1 MSKRLGTTRPGA
13 ECRAV
18 GEWAMTTTTAR
29 TPGHSTKLL
38 LAVIV
43 GGLALLAARVGPAT
57 AAPAASLQA
66 TSTCW
71 QQVIND
77 WLPDNKVDRTYAI
90 PCYTQAIQ
98 HLSQYP
104 DVAGY
109 SSAEDDIRRALLAAI
124 RLDRGNGGG
133 GAGLGAGPGP
143 SGGGSGSSSSGNA
156 GGSGGGFFKSLGDR
170 LGPGNAQSI
179 PLPLIILAGL
189 ALLLLLAAG
198 GTWLA
203 RRLQAR
209 RVTPATATAP
219 AGPKRR

>member
-13 ECRAV
+13 ERRAV
-18 GEWAMTTTTAR
+18 GERAMTTTTAR
-29 TPGHSTKLL
+29 TPRHSTKLL
-38 LAVIV
+38 LAVVV
-43 GGLALLAARVGPAT
+43 GALALLAAGVGPAT

-133 GAGLGAGPGP
+133 GSSLGAGPGP
-143 SGGGSGSSSSGNA
+143 SGGGSGSSSSGN
-156 GGSGGGFFKSLGDR
+156 GGGFFKSLGDR

-179 PLPLIILAGL
+179 PLPLIVLAGL

-198 GTWLA
+198 ATWFA

-209 RVTPATATAP
+209 RVTPATATGP
-219 AGPKRR
+219 AAPKRR

>member
-1 MSKRLGTTRPGA
+1 
-13 ECRAV
+13 
-18 GEWAMTTTTAR
+18 MTTKAR
-29 TPGHSTKLL
+29 TSYEWTKLL
-38 LAVIV
+38 VAASLGA
-43 GGLALLAARVGPAT
+43 LALLAAGAGT
-57 AAPAASLQA
+57 ASAAPAASFQA

-77 WLPDNKVDRTYAI
+77 WLDNNQVDRVYAI

-109 SSAEDDIRRALLAAI
+109 SSAEDDIRRAELAAI
-124 RLDRGNGGG
+124 RLDRGNGGPPSLG
-133 GAGLGAGPGP
+133 GGPGGGG
-143 SGGGSGSSSSGNA
+143 GGGSSGPGS
-156 GGSGGGFFKSLGDR
+156 GSGGGGFFNALGDR

-179 PLPLIILAGL
+179 PLPLIVLAGL

-198 GTWLA
+198 ATWLT
-203 RRLQAR
+203 RRLQSR

>member
-1 MSKRLGTTRPGA
+1 
-13 ECRAV
+13 
-18 GEWAMTTTTAR
+18 MTTTTAR
-29 TPGHSTKLL
+29 TSYHATKLL
-38 LAVIV
+38 LAALV
-43 GGLALLAARVGPAT
+43 GAAALLAGAGVAS
-57 AAPAASLQA
+57 AAPAASFQA

-77 WLPDNKVDRTYAI
+77 WLDNNQVDRVYAI

-109 SSAEDDIRRALLAAI
+109 SSAEDDIRRAELAAI
-124 RLDRGNGGG
+124 RLDRGNGGPPSLG
-133 GAGLGAGPGP
+133 GGGGPGGP
-143 SGGGSGSSSSGNA
+143 GGGGSTGPGK
-156 GGSGGGFFKSLGDR
+156 GGGGFFNAIGDR

-179 PLPLIILAGL
+179 PLPLIVLAGL

-198 GTWLA
+198 ATWLA
-203 RRLQAR
+203 RRIQSR
-209 RVTPATATAP
+209 RVSPAPATAP

>member
-1 MSKRLGTTRPGA
+1 
-13 ECRAV
+13 
-18 GEWAMTTTTAR
+18 MTTTTAR
-29 TPGHSTKLL
+29 TPRHSTKLL
-38 LAVIV
+38 LAVVV
-43 GGLALLAARVGPAT
+43 GALALLAAGVGPAA

-77 WLPDNKVDRTYAI
+77 WLPDNKVDRIYAI

-143 SGGGSGSSSSGNA
+143 SGGGSSSPGSSTPGKASGD
-156 GGSGGGFFKSLGDR
+156 GFFKSLGDR

-179 PLPLIILAGL
+179 PLPLIVLAGL

-198 GTWLA
+198 ATWFA

-209 RVTPATATAP
+209 RVTPAPAPAP
-219 AGPKRR
+219 AGSKRR

>member
-13 ECRAV
+13 ERRAV
-18 GEWAMTTTTAR
+18 GERAMTTTTAR
-29 TPGHSTKLL
+29 TPRHSTKLL

-43 GGLALLAARVGPAT
+43 GGLALLAAGVGPAA

-133 GAGLGAGPGP
+133 GAGLGAGPRP
-143 SGGGSGSSSSGNA
+143 SGGGSGSSSSGN
-156 GGSGGGFFKSLGDR
+156 GGGGFFKSLGDR

-179 PLPLIILAGL
+179 PLPLIVLAGL

-198 GTWLA
+198 ATWFA

-209 RVTPATATAP
+209 RVTPAPATAP
-219 AGPKRR
+219 AGHKRR

>member
-13 ECRAV
+13 ERRAV
-18 GEWAMTTTTAR
+18 GERAMTTTTAR
-29 TPGHSTKLL
+29 TPRHSTKLL
-38 LAVIV
+38 LAVVV
-43 GGLALLAARVGPAT
+43 GALALLAAGVGPAT

-133 GAGLGAGPGP
+133 GTGLGTGGPGP
-143 SGGGSGSSSSGNA
+143 SGGGSTPSGSGK
-156 GGSGGGFFKSLGDR
+156 GGGGGFFNALGDR

-179 PLPLIILAGL
+179 PLPLIVLAGL

-198 GTWLA
+198 GTWFA

-209 RVTPATATAP
+209 RVSPAPATAP
-219 AGPKRR
+219 VGPKRRY

>member
-1 MSKRLGTTRPGA
+1 
-13 ECRAV
+13 
-18 GEWAMTTTTAR
+18 MTTTTAR
-29 TPGHSTKLL
+29 TPRHSTKLL

-43 GGLALLAARVGPAT
+43 GGLALLAAGVGPAT

-143 SGGGSGSSSSGNA
+143 SGGGSGSSSSGN
-156 GGSGGGFFKSLGDR
+156 GGGGFFKSLGDR

-179 PLPLIILAGL
+179 PLPLIVLAGL

-198 GTWLA
+198 ATWFA

-209 RVTPATATAP
+209 RVTPAPATARS
-219 AGPKRR
+219 APKRR

>member
-1 MSKRLGTTRPGA
+1 M
-13 ECRAV
+13 
-18 GEWAMTTTTAR
+18 TTTAR
-29 TPGHSTKLL
+29 TPHHTTKLL
-38 LAVIV
+38 AATFAAA
-43 GGLALLAARVGPAT
+43 LALVAVGAGSAA
-57 AAPAASLQA
+57 AAPAASLHA

-77 WLPDNKVDRTYAI
+77 WLDNNQVDRIYAI

-109 SSAEDDIRRALLAAI
+109 SSAEDDIHRALLAAI
-124 RLDRGNGGG
+124 RLDRGGGG
-133 GAGLGAGPGP
+133 PTGP
-143 SGGGSGSSSSGNA
+143 SGGPTGPP
-156 GGSGGGFFKSLGDR
+156 
-170 LGPGNAQSI
+170 GPGS
-179 PLPLIILAGL
+179 PSGGL

-198 GTWLA
+198 GTWFA

-209 RVTPATATAP
+209 RVTSAPLTAP

>member
-1 MSKRLGTTRPGA
+1 
-13 ECRAV
+13 V
-18 GEWAMTTTTAR
+18 GDRRMTTTAR
-29 TPGHSTKLL
+29 TPHHTTKLL
-38 LAVIV
+38 VATFAAA
-43 GGLALLAARVGPAT
+43 LALLAIGAGSAS
-57 AAPAASLQA
+57 AAPAASLHA

-77 WLPDNKVDRTYAI
+77 WLDNNQVDRIYAI

-109 SSAEDDIRRALLAAI
+109 SSAEDDIHRALLAAI
-124 RLDRGNGGG
+124 RLDRGGGG
-133 GAGLGAGPGP
+133 PTGP
-143 SGGGSGSSSSGNA
+143 SGGPTGPSGPGSPSGGSSK
-156 GGSGGGFFKSLGDR
+156 SGGGFFNAIGDR

-179 PLPLIILAGL
+179 PLPLIVLAGL

-198 GTWLA
+198 GTWFA

-209 RVTPATATAP
+209 RVTSAPLTAP

>member
-1 MSKRLGTTRPGA
+1 
-13 ECRAV
+13 
-18 GEWAMTTTTAR
+18 MTTTTAR
-29 TPGHSTKLL
+29 TPRHSTKLL
-38 LAVIV
+38 LAVVV
-43 GGLALLAARVGPAT
+43 GAVALLAAGVGPAT

-133 GAGLGAGPGP
+133 GAGLGSGSPGP
-143 SGGGSGSSSSGNA
+143 SGGSGSSSSGK
-156 GGSGGGFFKSLGDR
+156 GGGGFFKALGDR

-179 PLPLIILAGL
+179 PLPLIVLAGL

-198 GTWLA
+198 ATWFA

-209 RVTPATATAP
+209 RVTPAPATAP
-219 AGPKRR
+219 AAPKRR

>member
-13 ECRAV
+13 ERRAV

-43 GGLALLAARVGPAT
+43 GGLVILAAGVGTAA

-143 SGGGSGSSSSGNA
+143 SGGGSGSSSSGNG

-179 PLPLIILAGL
+179 PLPLIVLAGL

-198 GTWLA
+198 ATWFA

-209 RVTPATATAP
+209 RVTPAPATAP

>member
-1 MSKRLGTTRPGA
+1 M
-13 ECRAV
+13 
-18 GEWAMTTTTAR
+18 TTTAR
-29 TPGHSTKLL
+29 ISYHGTKLL
-38 LAVIV
+38 LAALV
-43 GGLALLAARVGPAT
+43 GAAALLAGAGVAS
-57 AAPAASLQA
+57 AAPAASFQA

-77 WLPDNKVDRTYAI
+77 WLDNNQVDRVYAI

-109 SSAEDDIRRALLAAI
+109 SSAEDDIRRAELAAI
-124 RLDRGNGGG
+124 RLDRGNGGPPSLG
-133 GAGLGAGPGP
+133 GGPGGGG
-143 SGGGSGSSSSGNA
+143 GGGSSGPGS
-156 GGSGGGFFKSLGDR
+156 GSGGGGFFNALGDR

-179 PLPLIILAGL
+179 PLPLIVLAGL

-198 GTWLA
+198 ATWLT
-203 RRLQAR
+203 RRLQSR

>member
-1 MSKRLGTTRPGA
+1 
-13 ECRAV
+13 
-18 GEWAMTTTTAR
+18 MTTKAR
-29 TPGHSTKLL
+29 TSNEWTKLL
-38 LAVIV
+38 VAAFLGA
-43 GGLALLAARVGPAT
+43 LTLLAAGAGTAT
-57 AAPAASLQA
+57 AAPAASFQA

-77 WLPDNKVDRTYAI
+77 WLDNNQVDRVYAI

-109 SSAEDDIRRALLAAI
+109 SSAEDDIRRAELAAI
-124 RLDRGNGGG
+124 RLDRGNGGPPSLG
-133 GAGLGAGPGP
+133 GGGGGGP
-143 SGGGSGSSSSGNA
+143 GGGSSGPGS
-156 GGSGGGFFKSLGDR
+156 GSGGGGFFNALGDR

-179 PLPLIILAGL
+179 PLPLIVLAGL

-198 GTWLA
+198 ATWLT
-203 RRLQAR
+203 RRLQSR
-209 RVTPATATAP
+209 RVTPATAAAP

>member
-1 MSKRLGTTRPGA
+1 
-13 ECRAV
+13 
-18 GEWAMTTTTAR
+18 MTKTTAR
-29 TPGHSTKLL
+29 TPRHSTKLL

-43 GGLALLAARVGPAT
+43 GGLGLLAAGVGPAT
-57 AAPAASLQA
+57 AAPAASLHA

-143 SGGGSGSSSSGNA
+143 SGGGSSSSGSGN
-156 GGSGGGFFKSLGDR
+156 GGGGFFKSLGDR

-198 GTWLA
+198 ATWFA
-203 RRLQAR
+203 RRIQAR
-209 RVTPATATAP
+209 RVTPATATGP

>member
-1 MSKRLGTTRPGA
+1 M
-13 ECRAV
+13 
-18 GEWAMTTTTAR
+18 TTTAR
-29 TPGHSTKLL
+29 ATHHGTKLL
-38 LAVIV
+38 LAVAV
-43 GGLALLAARVGPAT
+43 AALALLAGGVGSAS

-77 WLPDNKVDRTYAI
+77 WLDNGQVDRIYAI

-109 SSAEDDIRRALLAAI
+109 SSAEDDIRRALQAAF
-124 RLDRGNGGG
+124 RLDRGGGGTGIGGG
-133 GAGLGAGPGP
+133 GGSSSP
-143 SGGGSGSSSSGNA
+143 GGGSSGSGNS
-156 GGSGGGFFKSLGDR
+156 GNSGKGGGFINAIFDR
-170 LGPGNAQSI
+170 VGPGNAQSI
-179 PLPLIILAGL
+179 PLPLLVLAGL

-198 GTWLA
+198 GTWFA

-209 RVTPATATAP
+209 RVTPAPATAP

>member
-1 MSKRLGTTRPGA
+1 
-13 ECRAV
+13 
-18 GEWAMTTTTAR
+18 MTTTTAR
-29 TPGHSTKLL
+29 TSYHATKLL
-38 LAVIV
+38 LAALV
-43 GGLALLAARVGPAT
+43 GAAALLASAGAAS
-57 AAPAASLQA
+57 AAPAASFQA

-77 WLPDNKVDRTYAI
+77 WLDNNQVDRVYAI

-109 SSAEDDIRRALLAAI
+109 SSAEDDIRRAELAAI
-124 RLDRGNGGG
+124 RLDRGNGGPPSLG
-133 GAGLGAGPGP
+133 GGGPGG
-143 SGGGSGSSSSGNA
+143 GGGSTGPGK
-156 GGSGGGFFKSLGDR
+156 GGGGFFNAIGDR

-179 PLPLIILAGL
+179 PLPLIVLAGL

-198 GTWLA
+198 ATWLA
-203 RRLQAR
+203 RRIQSR
-209 RVTPATATAP
+209 RVSPAPATAP

>member
-13 ECRAV
+13 ERRAV
-18 GEWAMTTTTAR
+18 GEGAMTTTTAR
-29 TPGHSTKLL
+29 TQRHSTKLL
-38 LAVIV
+38 LAVVV
-43 GGLALLAARVGPAT
+43 GALALLAAGVGPAS

-133 GAGLGAGPGP
+133 GSGLGAGPGP
-143 SGGGSGSSSSGNA
+143 SGGGGSGSSSSGN
-156 GGSGGGFFKSLGDR
+156 GGGGGFFKSLGDR

-179 PLPLIILAGL
+179 PLPLIVLAGL

-198 GTWLA
+198 ATWLA

-209 RVTPATATAP
+209 RVTPATATGP

>member
-1 MSKRLGTTRPGA
+1 MSKRLGTTLPGA
-13 ECRAV
+13 ERRAA
-18 GEWAMTTTTAR
+18 GERAMTTTTAR
-29 TPGHSTKLL
+29 TPRHSTKLL

-43 GGLALLAARVGPAT
+43 GGLALLAAGVGPAT

-133 GAGLGAGPGP
+133 GSSLGAGPGP
-143 SGGGSGSSSSGNA
+143 SDGGSGSSSSGN
-156 GGSGGGFFKSLGDR
+156 GGGGFFNSLGDR

-179 PLPLIILAGL
+179 PLPLIVLAGL

-198 GTWLA
+198 ATWFA

-209 RVTPATATAP
+209 RVTPATATGP

>member
-1 MSKRLGTTRPGA
+1 M
-13 ECRAV
+13 

-29 TPGHSTKLL
+29 TTHHSTRLP
-38 LAVIV
+38 LAVAV
-43 GGLALLAARVGPAT
+43 VALALLAAGVGPA
-57 AAPAASLQA
+57 AATPAASLQA
-66 TSTCW
+66 TSNCW

-77 WLPDNKVDRTYAI
+77 WLDNNQVDRIYAI

-109 SSAEDDIRRALLAAI
+109 SSAEDDIRRALQAAF
-124 RLDRGNGGG
+124 RLDRGGGGPGLGG
-133 GAGLGAGPGP
+133 GAGPSGGGAGP
-143 SGGGSGSSSSGNA
+143 SGGGSGPSSSGK
-156 GGSGGGFFKSLGDR
+156 GGGFFNALGDR

-179 PLPLIILAGL
+179 PLPLIVLAGL

-198 GTWLA
+198 ATWFA

-209 RVTPATATAP
+209 RVTPAPATAP
-219 AGPKRR
+219 SAPKRR

>member
-13 ECRAV
+13 ESRAV
-18 GEWAMTTTTAR
+18 GERAMTTTTAR
-29 TPGHSTKLL
+29 TPRHSTKLL

-43 GGLALLAARVGPAT
+43 GGLALLAAGVGPAT

-133 GAGLGAGPGP
+133 G
-143 SGGGSGSSSSGNA
+143 
-156 GGSGGGFFKSLGDR
+156 FFKSLGDR

-179 PLPLIILAGL
+179 PLPLIVLAGL

-198 GTWLA
+198 ATWFA

>member
-1 MSKRLGTTRPGA
+1 
-13 ECRAV
+13 
-18 GEWAMTTTTAR
+18 MTTTTAR
-29 TPGHSTKLL
+29 TPRHSTKLL

-43 GGLALLAARVGPAT
+43 GGLALFAAGVGPAT

-143 SGGGSGSSSSGNA
+143 SGGGSSSSGSGN
-156 GGSGGGFFKSLGDR
+156 GGGGFFKSLGDR

-198 GTWLA
+198 ATWFA
-203 RRLQAR
+203 RRIQAR
-209 RVTPATATAP
+209 RVTPATATGP

>member
-1 MSKRLGTTRPGA
+1 
-13 ECRAV
+13 
-18 GEWAMTTTTAR
+18 MTTTTAR
-29 TPGHSTKLL
+29 TPRHSTTLL
-38 LAVIV
+38 LAAIV
-43 GGLALLAARVGPAT
+43 GGLALLAAGVGPAT

-133 GAGLGAGPGP
+133 GSGLGAGPGP
-143 SGGGSGSSSSGNA
+143 SGGGSGSSSSGK
-156 GGSGGGFFKSLGDR
+156 GGGGGFFKSLGDR

-179 PLPLIILAGL
+179 PLPLIVLAGL

-198 GTWLA
+198 ATWFA

-209 RVTPATATAP
+209 RVTPATATGP
-219 AGPKRR
+219 ASPKRR

>member
-1 MSKRLGTTRPGA
+1 M
-13 ECRAV
+13 
-18 GEWAMTTTTAR
+18 TTTAR
-29 TPGHSTKLL
+29 ISYHGTKLL
-38 LAVIV
+38 LAALV
-43 GGLALLAARVGPAT
+43 GAAALLAGAGVAS
-57 AAPAASLQA
+57 AAPAASFQA

-77 WLPDNKVDRTYAI
+77 WLDNNQVDRVYAI

-109 SSAEDDIRRALLAAI
+109 SSAEDDIRRAELAAI
-124 RLDRGNGGG
+124 RLDRGNGGPPSLG
-133 GAGLGAGPGP
+133 GGGPG
-143 SGGGSGSSSSGNA
+143 GGGPGGDGSTGP
-156 GGSGGGFFKSLGDR
+156 GKGGGGFFNAIGDR

-179 PLPLIILAGL
+179 PLPLIVLAGL

-198 GTWLA
+198 ATWLA
-203 RRLQAR
+203 RRIQSR
-209 RVTPATATAP
+209 RVSPAPAAAP

>member
-1 MSKRLGTTRPGA
+1 
-13 ECRAV
+13 
-18 GEWAMTTTTAR
+18 MTTTTAR
-29 TPGHSTKLL
+29 TSYHATKLL
-38 LAVIV
+38 LAALA
-43 GGLALLAARVGPAT
+43 GAAALLAGAGVAS
-57 AAPAASLQA
+57 AAPAASFQA

-77 WLPDNKVDRTYAI
+77 WLDNNQVDRVYAI

-109 SSAEDDIRRALLAAI
+109 SSAEDDIRRAELAAI
-124 RLDRGNGGG
+124 RLDRGNGGPPSLG
-133 GAGLGAGPGP
+133 GSGPGGP
-143 SGGGSGSSSSGNA
+143 GGGGSTGPGK
-156 GGSGGGFFKSLGDR
+156 GGGGFFNAIGDR

-179 PLPLIILAGL
+179 PLPLIVLAGL

-198 GTWLA
+198 ATWLA
-203 RRLQAR
+203 RRIQSR
-209 RVTPATATAP
+209 RVSPAPATAP

>member
-13 ECRAV
+13 ERRAV
-18 GEWAMTTTTAR
+18 GERAMTTTTAR
-29 TPGHSTKLL
+29 TPRHSTKLL

-43 GGLALLAARVGPAT
+43 GGLALLAAGVGPAT

-133 GAGLGAGPGP
+133 GSSLGAGPGP
-143 SGGGSGSSSSGNA
+143 SGGGSGSSSSGN
-156 GGSGGGFFKSLGDR
+156 GGGGFFKSLGDR

-179 PLPLIILAGL
+179 PLPLIVLAGL

-198 GTWLA
+198 ATWFA

-209 RVTPATATAP
+209 RVTPAPATAP
-219 AGPKRR
+219 AGHKRR

>member
-1 MSKRLGTTRPGA
+1 
-13 ECRAV
+13 
-18 GEWAMTTTTAR
+18 MTIATSR
-29 TPGHSTKLL
+29 IKLV
-38 LAVIV
+38 LAVLL
-43 GGLALLAARVGPAT
+43 GAAALVPAAQ
-57 AAPAASLQA
+57 AAPASLQKA
-66 TSTCW
+66 TGNCW
-71 QQVIND
+71 LQVIND
-77 WLPDNKVDRTYAI
+77 WLDNNQVDRVYAI

-143 SGGGSGSSSSGNA
+143 SGGSSGSSGTGN
-156 GGSGGGFFKSLGDR
+156 GGGGFFKSLGDR

-179 PLPLIILAGL
+179 PLPLIVLAGL

-198 GTWLA
+198 ATWFA

>member
-1 MSKRLGTTRPGA
+1 
-13 ECRAV
+13 
-18 GEWAMTTTTAR
+18 MTTTTAR
-29 TPGHSTKLL
+29 TSYHATKLL
-38 LAVIV
+38 LATLLAALV
-43 GGLALLAARVGPAT
+43 GATALLAGAGAAS
-57 AAPAASLQA
+57 AAPAASFQA

-77 WLPDNKVDRTYAI
+77 WLDNNQVDRVYAI

-109 SSAEDDIRRALLAAI
+109 SSAEDDIRRAELAAI
-124 RLDRGNGGG
+124 RLDRGNGGPPSLG
-133 GAGLGAGPGP
+133 GGGGGPGGP
-143 SGGGSGSSSSGNA
+143 GGGGGSTGPGK
-156 GGSGGGFFKSLGDR
+156 GGGGFFNAIGDR

-179 PLPLIILAGL
+179 PLPLIVLAGL

-198 GTWLA
+198 ATWLA
-203 RRLQAR
+203 RRIQSR
-209 RVTPATATAP
+209 RVSPAPATAP

>member
-13 ECRAV
+13 ERRAV
-18 GEWAMTTTTAR
+18 GERAMTTTTAR
-29 TPGHSTKLL
+29 TPRHSTKLL

-43 GGLALLAARVGPAT
+43 GGLALLAAGVGPAT

-143 SGGGSGSSSSGNA
+143 SGGGSGSSSSGN
-156 GGSGGGFFKSLGDR
+156 GGGGFFNSLGDR

-179 PLPLIILAGL
+179 PLPLIVLAGL

-198 GTWLA
+198 GTWFA

-209 RVTPATATAP
+209 RVTPRPATAP

>member
-1 MSKRLGTTRPGA
+1 
-13 ECRAV
+13 
-18 GEWAMTTTTAR
+18 MTTTPR
-29 TPGHSTKLL
+29 TPHHTTKLL
-38 LAVIV
+38 VAAFAAA
-43 GGLALLAARVGPAT
+43 LALLAVGAGSAA

-77 WLPDNKVDRTYAI
+77 WLDNNQVDRIYAI

-109 SSAEDDIRRALLAAI
+109 SSAEDDIHRALLAAI
-124 RLDRGNGGG
+124 RLDRGSGGPTGPGGG
-133 GAGLGAGPGP
+133 TGP
-143 SGGGSGSSSSGNA
+143 SGPGSSSGTGTPA
-156 GGSGGGFFKSLGDR
+156 KGGGGFFNAIGDR

-179 PLPLIILAGL
+179 PLPLIVLAGL

-198 GTWLA
+198 TTWFA
-203 RRLQAR
+203 RRLQSR
-209 RVTPATATAP
+209 RVTPAPLTAP

>member
-1 MSKRLGTTRPGA
+1 
-13 ECRAV
+13 
-18 GEWAMTTTTAR
+18 MTTKAR
-29 TPGHSTKLL
+29 TSYEWTKLL
-38 LAVIV
+38 VAAFLGA
-43 GGLALLAARVGPAT
+43 LTLLAAGAGTAT
-57 AAPAASLQA
+57 AAPAASFQA

-77 WLPDNKVDRTYAI
+77 WLDNNQVDRVYAI

-109 SSAEDDIRRALLAAI
+109 SSAEDDIRRAELAAI
-124 RLDRGNGGG
+124 RLDRGNGGPPSLG
-133 GAGLGAGPGP
+133 GGGGGGP
-143 SGGGSGSSSSGNA
+143 GGGSSGPGS
-156 GGSGGGFFKSLGDR
+156 GSGGGGFFNALGDR

-179 PLPLIILAGL
+179 PLPLIVLAGL

-198 GTWLA
+198 ATWLT
-203 RRLQAR
+203 RRLQSR
-209 RVTPATATAP
+209 RVTPATAAAP

>member
-13 ECRAV
+13 ERRAV
-18 GEWAMTTTTAR
+18 GERAMTTTTAR
-29 TPGHSTKLL
+29 TPRHSTKLL

-43 GGLALLAARVGPAT
+43 GGLALLAAGVGPAT

-133 GAGLGAGPGP
+133 GSSLGAGPGP
-143 SGGGSGSSSSGNA
+143 SGGGSGSSSSGN
-156 GGSGGGFFKSLGDR
+156 GGGGFFKSLGDR

-179 PLPLIILAGL
+179 PTPLIVLAGL

-198 GTWLA
+198 ATWFA

-209 RVTPATATAP
+209 RVTPATATVP